1 MDRWIETNHHFLG
14 GRAVKLWVRYIY
26 ITNIDRYI
34 YYVKIQHGLLPFTNI
49 KALSLQQIEP
59 DSPTDKKAR
68 VHNRVGFFMVAE
80 LQQWQQQIQQQTWKH
95 PGQLNNN
102 RAIG

>member
-1 MDRWIETNHHFLG
+1 M
-14 GRAVKLWVRYIY
+14 
-26 ITNIDRYI
+26 
-34 YYVKIQHGLLPFTNI
+34 PFTNI

-80 LQQWQQQIQQQTWKH
+80 LQQ
-95 PGQLNNN
+95 
-102 RAIG
+102 

>member
-1 MDRWIETNHHFLG
+1 MYTYIHTYIHI
-14 GRAVKLWVRYIY
+14 YIY
-26 ITNIDRYI
+26 A
-34 YYVKIQHGLLPFTNI
+34 VKIQHGPTPFTNI

-80 LQQWQQQIQQQTWKH
+80 LQQ
-95 PGQLNNN
+95 
-102 RAIG
+102 